1 MFLIDTS
8 VWIGVFRDR
17 TGVVRQSL
25 EAIINDESIFLNRF
39 TQMELLQGCRDDR
52 EWTLLETYLQE
63 QDYIESTP
71 NTWVAAARIY
81 YDLQRQGLTVRS
93 SIDCC
98 IAQLAIEHQL
108 ILVHNDRDFET
119 IHRVRSD
126 RSIACASGLT
136 IIKD

>member
-1 MFLIDTS
+1 MS
-8 VWIGVFRDR
+8 VFRDR

-98 IAQLAIEHQL
+98 IAQLAIEHQI

-119 IHRVRSD
+119 IQRVRSLKCLRFRPD
-126 RSIACASGLT
+126 NN
-136 IIKD
+136 